1 MNPTLAMSLAL
12 ALAIPETP
20 ENFRVVRELVGVLQA
35 LVNREED
42 SDD

>member
-1 MNPTLAMSLAL
+1 MTPTLALSLAM
-12 ALAIPETP
+12 AVPETP
-20 ENFRVVRELVGVLQA
+20 ENYRVLRELVGVLQA

>member
-1 MNPTLAMSLAL
+1 MTPTMALSLAQSL
-12 ALAIPETP
+12 PETP
-20 ENFRVVRELVGVLQA
+20 DNFRVLRELVGVLQA

>member
-1 MNPTLAMSLAL
+1 MNPTMALSLAL
-12 ALAIPETP
+12 AVPETP
-20 ENFRVVRELVGVLQA
+20 ENYRVLRELISVLQA